1 MVQVSIDP
9 GICGFPTTVEIKKIG
24 KRQFTVVL
32 KTECE
37 KLGQLASQIET
48 LDLADAFKQAKDS
61 RLYSA
66 VADCQ
71 LHPACPM
78 PIGIIKAL
86 EVEAGFALA
95 RDVEIHF
102 DL

>member
-1 MVQVSIDP
+1 MTRVSIDP
-9 GICGFPTTVEIKKIG
+9 GICGFTTTVEIEKTG
-24 KRQFTVVL
+24 KRKFRVILT
-32 KTECE
+32 TECE

-61 RLYSA
+61 RLYGA

-86 EVEAGFALA
+86 EVEAGIALA

-102 DL
+102 DI